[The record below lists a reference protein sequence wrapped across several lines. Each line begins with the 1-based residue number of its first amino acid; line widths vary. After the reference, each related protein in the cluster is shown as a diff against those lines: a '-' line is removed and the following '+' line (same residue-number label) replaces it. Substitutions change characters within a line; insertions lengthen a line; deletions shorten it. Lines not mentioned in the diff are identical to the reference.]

1 MDSQNIRFRNVA
13 FDTTSTWGVGVA
25 VSLVASGMDAITNND
40 LLLLAHGLSH
50 AAGYYTTTT
59 QPLDYGKQ
67 NIINI
72 KRHAINQ
79 QNQ

>member
-1 MDSQNIRFRNVA
+1 MMDSQNIRFRNVA

-25 VSLVASGMDAITNND
+25 VSLVASGMDALTNND

-59 QPLDYGKQ
+59 QSGDFGK
-67 NIINI
+67 
-72 KRHAINQ
+72 RYRVSTFLT
-79 QNQ
+79 

>member
-1 MDSQNIRFRNVA
+1 MTDSQNIRFRQVA
-13 FDTTSTWGVGVA
+13 FDTTSTGGMGVS

-59 QPLDYGKQ
+59 QPLDIGK
-67 NIINI
+67 
-72 KRHAINQ
+72 RYSVSDFLT
-79 QNQ
+79 

>member
-25 VSLVASGMDAITNND
+25 VSLVASGMDALTNND
-40 LLLLAHGLSH
+40 FMLLAHGLSY

-59 QPLDYGKQ
+59 QSGDIGK
-67 NIINI
+67 
-72 KRHAINQ
+72 RYRVSTFL
-79 QNQ
+79 